1 MENRENDR
9 RTRYTKKTIKDSF
22 LQLLAKKPFGSITV
36 TEVCR
41 LSEINRGT
49 FYLHYYDLDDVLDD
63 VLTDA
68 LCGTCGILD
77 HVLCPTGAGCS
88 YPFCEKMRENEAYRP
103 LFLDELAASRML
115 EKLTASYQEDYV
127 KKLMEKSALTREQA
141 EALFCFQIN
150 GCLAVNRRLLRDRS
164 SGWRSVQGTV
174 DHFLKVGLEGF
185 FSR

>member
-1 MENRENDR
+1 MDDRDTDR

-36 TEVCR
+36 MEVCR

-68 LCGTCGILD
+68 LTGTCGILD
-77 HVLCPTGAGCS
+77 RALCPTGAGCR
-88 YPFCEKMRENEAYRP
+88 YPFCEKMREDEAYRP

-115 EKLTASYQEDYV
+115 EKLTDSYQEDFV
-127 KKLMEKSALTREQA
+127 KKLLEKSDLTREQA

-150 GCLAVNRRLLRDRS
+150 GCLAVNRRLLRERS
-164 SGWRSVQGTV
+164 AGWRSVQGTV